1 MGRLLQRA
9 EAGVPQPELADE
21 SGVSVAVRS
30 DFQHALHFN
39 GGIVLDEALAGGKV
53 DDEDVVGPVRVGL
66 AERAQGHGFACE
78 HEEGCLGLER
88 RGHESSD
95 RDALPGK
102 VFYLVGEL
110 EPKDAA
116 PAVQFVEREFRR
128 RRFRR
133 TRQAEQGK
141 KQARIG
147 EDLQNLGLEVSVKSY
162 FTSIKSNEDTLSLTK
177 KNAEIQKKLYEQGQE
192 KNRLGLLSKYNLNQL
207 EIAAKQA
214 QDNVA
219 LLEASMEQLYIK
231 LNDLMGE
238 KADARFEYVYDVTYT
253 PYKLSLPMEQYLNAA
268 LKKDL
273 TIQLKELALDSAKFT
288 KNYVGES
295 NTRLDSNTQE
305 YNYDTAKRNLKT
317 AKTDKEMAIRN
328 AYLQLQQM
336 ETQITSA
343 QSSLTKAQADY
354 RAAQINLR
362 AGNVTKT
369 AVEQAEMG
377 VVSAQNSLN
386 QLIYNYDM
394 LVFTFENPSLLG
406 NTAQA
411 Q

>member
-1 MGRLLQRA
+1 MKNMLYKAKGALALTLAVSICGAQCVPVFAA
-9 EAGVPQPELADE
+9 EALSAAQQGVQVTPVKELTEEEKA
-21 SGVSVAVRS
+21 
-30 DFQHALHFN
+30 ALQ
-39 GGIVLDEALAGGKV
+39 LPKLTAEEALAKAKKHSPDLREIQDTLDYLDDTLDDIDRSAGGTVTVPNVEYKKWVNDGWQKV
-53 DDEDVVGPVRVGL
+53 V
-66 AERAQGHGFACE
+66 
-78 HEEGCLGLER
+78 
-88 RGHESSD
+88 S
-95 RDALPGK
+95 
-102 VFYLVGEL
+102 
-110 EPKDAA
+110 
-116 PAVQFVEREFRR
+116 AVY
-128 RRFRR
+128 
-133 TRQAEQGK
+133 QAEQGK

-219 LLEASMEQLYIK
+219 LLEASVEQLYIK

-238 KADARFEYVYDVTYT
+238 KADARFEYVYDVT
-253 PYKLSLPMEQYLNAA
+253 YLNAA

>member
-1 MGRLLQRA
+1 MTPVKELTEEEKAALQLPKLTA
-9 EAGVPQPELADE
+9 E
-21 SGVSVAVRS
+21 
-30 DFQHALHFN
+30 
-39 GGIVLDEALAGGKV
+39 EALAKAKKHSPDLREIQDTLDYLDDTLDDIDRSAGGTVTVPNVEYKKWVNDGWQKV
-53 DDEDVVGPVRVGL
+53 V
-66 AERAQGHGFACE
+66 
-78 HEEGCLGLER
+78 
-88 RGHESSD
+88 S
-95 RDALPGK
+95 
-102 VFYLVGEL
+102 
-110 EPKDAA
+110 
-116 PAVQFVEREFRR
+116 AVY
-128 RRFRR
+128 
-133 TRQAEQGK
+133 QAEQGK

-343 QSSLTKAQADY
+343 QTSLTKAQADY

>member
-1 MGRLLQRA
+1 
-9 EAGVPQPELADE
+9 
-21 SGVSVAVRS
+21 
-30 DFQHALHFN
+30 
-39 GGIVLDEALAGGKV
+39 
-53 DDEDVVGPVRVGL
+53 
-66 AERAQGHGFACE
+66 
-78 HEEGCLGLER
+78 
-88 RGHESSD
+88 
-95 RDALPGK
+95 
-102 VFYLVGEL
+102 
-110 EPKDAA
+110 
-116 PAVQFVEREFRR
+116 
-128 RRFRR
+128 
-133 TRQAEQGK
+133 
-141 KQARIG
+141 
-147 EDLQNLGLEVSVKSY
+147 
-162 FTSIKSNEDTLSLTK
+162 
-177 KNAEIQKKLYEQGQE
+177 
-192 KNRLGLLSKYNLNQL
+192 
-207 EIAAKQA
+207 
-214 QDNVA
+214 
-219 LLEASMEQLYIK
+219 MEQLYIK

-238 KADARFEYVYDVTYT
+238 KADARFEYVYDVAYT

-273 TIQLKELALDSAKFT
+273 TVQLKELALDSAKFT

-406 NTAQA
+406 NTTQA

>member
-1 MGRLLQRA
+1 MKNMLYKAKGALALTLAVSICGAQCVPVFAA
-9 EAGVPQPELADE
+9 EALSAAQQGVQVTPVKELTEEEKA
-21 SGVSVAVRS
+21 
-30 DFQHALHFN
+30 ALQ
-39 GGIVLDEALAGGKV
+39 LPKLTAEEALAKAKKHSPDLREIQDTLDYLDDTLDDIDRSAGGTVTVPNVEYKKWVNDGWQKV
-53 DDEDVVGPVRVGL
+53 V
-66 AERAQGHGFACE
+66 
-78 HEEGCLGLER
+78 
-88 RGHESSD
+88 S
-95 RDALPGK
+95 
-102 VFYLVGEL
+102 
-110 EPKDAA
+110 
-116 PAVQFVEREFRR
+116 AVY
-128 RRFRR
+128 
-133 TRQAEQGK
+133 QAEQG
-141 KQARIG
+141 
-147 EDLQNLGLEVSVKSY
+147 
-162 FTSIKSNEDTLSLTK
+162 IKSNEDTLSLTK

>member
-1 MGRLLQRA
+1 MKNMLYKAKGALALTLAVSICGAQCVPVFAA
-9 EAGVPQPELADE
+9 EALSAAQQGVQVTPVKELTEEEKA
-21 SGVSVAVRS
+21 
-30 DFQHALHFN
+30 ALQ
-39 GGIVLDEALAGGKV
+39 LPKLTAEEALAKAKKHSPDLREIQGTLDYLDDTLDDIDRSAGGTVTVPNVEYKKWVNDGWQKV
-53 DDEDVVGPVRVGL
+53 V
-66 AERAQGHGFACE
+66 
-78 HEEGCLGLER
+78 
-88 RGHESSD
+88 S
-95 RDALPGK
+95 
-102 VFYLVGEL
+102 
-110 EPKDAA
+110 
-116 PAVQFVEREFRR
+116 AVY
-128 RRFRR
+128 
-133 TRQAEQGK
+133 QAEQGK

-147 EDLQNLGLEVSVKSY
+147 EELQNLGLEVSVKSY

-177 KNAEIQKKLYEQGQE
+177 KNAEIQKKLYEQGKE

-219 LLEASMEQLYIK
+219 LLGASMEQLYIK

-238 KADARFEYVYDVTYT
+238 NADARFEYVYDVTYT

-273 TIQLKELALDSAKFT
+273 TIQLKEIALDSAKFT

-406 NTAQA
+406 NTTQA

>member
-1 MGRLLQRA
+1 MKNMLYKAKGALALTLAVSICGAQCVPVFAA
-9 EAGVPQPELADE
+9 EALSAAQQGVQVTPVKELTEEEKA
-21 SGVSVAVRS
+21 
-30 DFQHALHFN
+30 ALQ
-39 GGIVLDEALAGGKV
+39 LPKLTAEEALAKAKKHSPDLREIQDTLDYLDDTLDDIDRSAGGTVTVPNVEYKKWVNDGWQKV
-53 DDEDVVGPVRVGL
+53 V
-66 AERAQGHGFACE
+66 
-78 HEEGCLGLER
+78 
-88 RGHESSD
+88 S
-95 RDALPGK
+95 
-102 VFYLVGEL
+102 
-110 EPKDAA
+110 
-116 PAVQFVEREFRR
+116 AVY
-128 RRFRR
+128 
-133 TRQAEQGK
+133 QAEQGK

-219 LLEASMEQLYIK
+219 LLETSMEQLYIK

-305 YNYDTAKRNLKT
+305 YNYDTAKRNLK
-317 AKTDKEMAIRN
+317 KEK
-328 AYLQLQQM
+328 Y
-336 ETQITSA
+336 
-343 QSSLTKAQADY
+343 SSLTITKTADY

-406 NTAQA
+406 NTTQA

>member
-1 MGRLLQRA
+1 MKNMLYKAKGALALTLAVSICGAQCVPVFAA
-9 EAGVPQPELADE
+9 EALSAAQQGVQVAPVKELTEEEKA
-21 SGVSVAVRS
+21 
-30 DFQHALHFN
+30 ALQ
-39 GGIVLDEALAGGKV
+39 LPKLTAEEALAKAKKHSPDLREIQDTLDYL
-53 DDEDVVGPVRVGL
+53 DDTLD
-66 AERAQGHGFACE
+66 
-78 HEEGCLGLER
+78 
-88 RGHESSD
+88 D
-95 RDALPGK
+95 IDT
-102 VFYLVGEL
+102 
-110 EPKDAA
+110 A
-116 PAVQFVEREFRR
+116 PAIQFVERQFRR

-147 EDLQNLGLEVSVKSY
+147 EELQNLGLEVSVKSY
-162 FTSIKSNEDTLSLTK
+162 FTSIKSSEDSLALTK
-177 KNAEIQKKLYEQGQE
+177 KNAEIQKKLYEQGKE

-238 KADARFEYVYDVTYT
+238 KADARFEYVYDVAYT

-273 TIQLKELALDSAKFT
+273 TVQLKELALDSAKFT

-406 NTAQA
+406 NTTQA

>member
-1 MGRLLQRA
+1 MATTRIL
-9 EAGVPQPELADE
+9 V
-21 SGVSVAVRS
+21 
-30 DFQHALHFN
+30 
-39 GGIVLDEALAGGKV
+39 V
-53 DDEDVVGPVRVGL
+53 DDE
-66 AERAQGHGFACE
+66 
-78 HEEGCLGLER
+78 
-88 RGHESSD
+88 
-95 RDALPGK
+95 
-102 VFYLVGEL
+102 
-110 EPKDAA
+110 
-116 PAVQFVEREFRR
+116 
-128 RRFRR
+128 
-133 TRQAEQGK
+133 
-141 KQARIG
+141 
-147 EDLQNLGLEVSVKSY
+147 EDLC
-162 FTSIKSNEDTLSLTK
+162 
-177 KNAEIQKKLYEQGQE
+177 EILKF
-192 KNRLGLLSKYNLNQL
+192 NL
-207 EIAAKQA
+207 EIEGYEVDTAYSA
-214 QDNVA
+214 
-219 LLEASMEQLYIK
+219 EE
-231 LNDLMGE
+231 
-238 KADARFEYVYDVTYT
+238 
-253 PYKLSLPMEQYLNAA
+253 A

-295 NTRLDSNTQE
+295 NTRMDSNTQE

>member
-1 MGRLLQRA
+1 MKNMLYKAKGALALTLAVSICGAQCVPVFAA
-9 EAGVPQPELADE
+9 EALSAAQQGVQVTPVKELTEEEKA
-21 SGVSVAVRS
+21 
-30 DFQHALHFN
+30 ALQ
-39 GGIVLDEALAGGKV
+39 LPKLTAEEALAKAKKHSPDLREIQDTLDYLDDTLDDIDRSAGGTVTVPNVEYKKWVNDGWQKV
-53 DDEDVVGPVRVGL
+53 V
-66 AERAQGHGFACE
+66 
-78 HEEGCLGLER
+78 
-88 RGHESSD
+88 S
-95 RDALPGK
+95 
-102 VFYLVGEL
+102 
-110 EPKDAA
+110 
-116 PAVQFVEREFRR
+116 AVY
-128 RRFRR
+128 
-133 TRQAEQGK
+133 QAEQGK

-162 FTSIKSNEDTLSLTK
+162 FTSIK
-177 KNAEIQKKLYEQGQE
+177 KNAEIQKELYEQGQE

>member
-1 MGRLLQRA
+1 MKNMLYKAKGALALTLAVSICGAQCVPAFAADALSAAQQGVQETPQKVLTEEEIAAMQLPKLTA
-9 EAGVPQPELADE
+9 E
-21 SGVSVAVRS
+21 
-30 DFQHALHFN
+30 
-39 GGIVLDEALAGGKV
+39 EALAKAKKHSPDLREIQDTLDYLDDTLDDIDKSAGGTVTVPNVEYKKWV
-53 DDEDVVGPVRVGL
+53 NDAWQMVV
-66 AERAQGHGFACE
+66 
-78 HEEGCLGLER
+78 
-88 RGHESSD
+88 S
-95 RDALPGK
+95 
-102 VFYLVGEL
+102 
-110 EPKDAA
+110 
-116 PAVQFVEREFRR
+116 AVY
-128 RRFRR
+128 
-133 TRQAEQGK
+133 QAEQGK

-147 EDLQNLGLEVSVKSY
+147 EELQNLALEVSVKSY

-177 KNAEIQKKLYEQGQE
+177 KNAEIQKKLYEQGKE
-192 KNRLGLLSKYNLNQL
+192 KNRLGLLSKYNLDQL

-238 KADARFEYVYDVTYT
+238 SADARFEYVYDISYE
-253 PYKLSLPMEQYLNAA
+253 PYKMSLPMDQYINAA
-268 LKKDL
+268 LNKDL
-273 TIQLKELALDSAKFT
+273 TIQLKEIALDSAKFT

-295 NTRLDSNTQE
+295 NTRLDSNKQE
-305 YNYDTAKRNLKT
+305 YDYDTAKRNLKT

-343 QSSLTKAQADY
+343 QSALTKAQADY
-354 RAAQINLR
+354 RAAQVNLQ

-369 AVEQAEMG
+369 TVEQAEMG

-406 NTAQA
+406 NSTTQT